1 MLLNNGEFQFQ
12 TFLNERLMDKTMSIE
27 APIQNNDYELSKTTN
42 DAVNVEKKKLIY
54 KLAFR
59 TKIRE
64 SIRVRNEASQ

>member
-1 MLLNNGEFQFQ
+1 
-12 TFLNERLMDKTMSIE
+12 MDKTMSIE
-27 APIQNNDYELSKTTN
+27 APIQNKNYELSKTTN